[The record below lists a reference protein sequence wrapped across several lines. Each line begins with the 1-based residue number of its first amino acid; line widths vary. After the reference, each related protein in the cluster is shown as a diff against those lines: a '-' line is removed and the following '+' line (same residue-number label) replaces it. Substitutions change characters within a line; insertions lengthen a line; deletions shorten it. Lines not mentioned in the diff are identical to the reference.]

1 MKRLMRKL
9 TGFTLIELLIT
20 ITIAAI
26 LAAVAAPSFA
36 RLIRDTR
43 LTTSTNN
50 LVSVLN
56 LARSE
61 AAKRGANVMVQADS
75 GTTAWGGGLTVY
87 VDANANATPDAGE
100 ITRVVEALD
109 GTLTLTGS
117 VAVVQFRPTGT
128 TTLAPTLVTFDLCNN
143 RPAEP
148 DRRITI
154 SATGHTSVASFTCP

>member
-1 MKRLMRKL
+1 MRKL
-9 TGFTLIELLIT
+9 TGFTLMELLIT

-43 LTTSTNN
+43 LTTSANN

-61 AAKRGANVMVQADS
+61 AAKRGTNVFVQADS
-75 GTTAWGGGLTVY
+75 GTTAWGDGWTVL
-87 VDANANATPDAGE
+87 VDTNGSTVPDAGDQV
-100 ITRVVEALD
+100 TRVAEALD
-109 GTLTLTGS
+109 GILTLTGS

-128 TTLAPTLVTFDLCNN
+128 TTVAPTPVTFDLCNN
-143 RPAEP
+143 RAAEP

-154 SATGHTSVASFTCP
+154 SATGHTSVTTVTCP